1 MNIKRTKIMEEFIH
15 LTDDMS
21 LFFEELEALRESGI
35 MNMYGAPSMLRE
47 LFPNLGRR
55 EAIDITTAWMK
66 TKTGANDE

>member
-1 MNIKRTKIMEEFIH
+1 MDKANNINNNEYKPYFDLLDTMQ
-15 LTDDMS
+15 
-21 LFFEELEALRESGI
+21 SG
-35 MNMYGAPSMLRE
+35 MNMYGAPSILRE

>member
-1 MNIKRTKIMEEFIH
+1 MDKANNTNNNEYKSYFDLLDTMQ
-15 LTDDMS
+15 
-21 LFFEELEALRESGI
+21 GG
-35 MNMYGAPSMLRE
+35 MNMYGAPSILRE

>member
-1 MNIKRTKIMEEFIH
+1 MDKANNINNNEYKPYFDLLDTMQGGMNT
-15 LTDDMS
+15 
-21 LFFEELEALRESGI
+21 
-35 MNMYGAPSMLRE
+35 YGAPSMLRE